1 MGTFARWA
9 RVDLWCVV
17 LSACDFPRPLD
28 VPSLDAQSDTGP
40 DAALDA
46 AGGPD
51 ANACF
56 GQSIGICLA
65 EAPSKAIVIDLDTTI
80 VTSDLSM
87 CALVTSGGDYCVLAG
102 TDITVNAKLR
112 GTGSRPLIL
121 IASRSITT
129 TAPYGLIDVGS
140 HRVRPQGTPETGAGA
155 DSSSCDPGFF
165 PQDNGGGAGGS
176 FSGMG
181 GIGGRGS
188 GGNSGT
194 PGNRVVDSN
203 LPRGGCAGQDGR
215 ALGSA
220 GGLGGHGGGA
230 VYLIAGVKIDVQGG
244 INAAGESGGRG
255 IANGA
260 GAGGG
265 GSGGM
270 IGFDA
275 PTIVCNSLLLASGGG
290 GGGGSGPGNDPGID
304 GQDPMTITAAGG
316 GDGFV
321 GNNAAGGDGGDGSA
335 AIVAGPG
342 ALGTDSAHLTTGGG
356 GGGGGAGLIKAPETA
371 NLGTN
376 LSPPRF
382 TLEEIQARR

>member
-1 MGTFARWA
+1 
-9 RVDLWCVV
+9 LWCVA

-28 VPSLDAQSDTGP
+28 VPNSDAQTGTGP

-46 AGGPD
+46 PIASD
-51 ANACF
+51 ATACF
-56 GQSIGICLA
+56 GQSIRICLT
-65 EAPSKAIVIDLDTTI
+65 ETPSKAIVIDNDTTI
-80 VTSDLSM
+80 ATSDLSM
-87 CALVTSGGDYCVLAG
+87 CAAITIGGDYCVLAG
-102 TDITVNAKLR
+102 TDITVNTKLR
-112 GTGSRPLIL
+112 ATGSRPLIL
-121 IASRSITT
+121 IASGSITT

-140 HRVRPQGTPETGAGA
+140 HRVRAQGTPETGAGA
-155 DSSSCDPGFF
+155 DSPSCDPGFL
-165 PQDNGGGAGGS
+165 PQDDGGGAGGS

-181 GIGGRGS
+181 GIGGRGN

-194 PGNRVVDSN
+194 PGNAVVDSE
-203 LPRGGCAGQDGR
+203 LLRGGCAGQDGR
-215 ALGSA
+215 ALGGA

-230 VYLIAGVKIDVQGG
+230 VYLIAGVRIDVRGG
-244 INAAGESGGRG
+244 INAAGESGSRG

-260 GAGGG
+260 GGGGG

-275 PTIVCNSLLLASGGG
+275 PSIACNSLLLASGGG

-304 GQDPMTITAAGG
+304 GEDPLTVTAAQGG
-316 GDGFV
+316 NAFV
-321 GNNAAGGDGGDGSA
+321 GNNTAGGDGGDGSA
-335 AIVAGPG
+335 ALVAGPG
-342 ALGTDSAHLTTGGG
+342 NPGNQSDPHFTAGGG